1 VLDQL
6 AVDGRCVA
14 IDLPLHGRTPAT
26 AGQDFS
32 LPALA
37 RFVAECCDALGLDG
51 VDLVANDTG
60 AIAQIF
66 AAQHPQRLTS
76 LTLTNCETH
85 DNLPP
90 KVHSP

>member
-1 VLDQL
+1 M
-6 AVDGRCVA
+6 A

-26 AGQDFS
+26 VGQDFS

-37 RFVAECCDALGLDG
+37 RFVADCCDALGLDS

-60 AIAQIF
+60 GAVAQVF
-66 AAQHPQRLTS
+66 AAQHSQRLTS

>member
-37 RFVAECCDALGLDG
+37 RFVAECCDALGLT
-51 VDLVANDTG
+51 VSTWSPMTPA
-60 AIAQIF
+60 
-66 AAQHPQRLTS
+66 PSPRS
-76 LTLTNCETH
+76 S
-85 DNLPP
+85 PP
-90 KVHSP
+90 SIRNGSPA

>member
-6 AVDGRCVA
+6 AVDGHCVA

-26 AGQDFS
+26 VGQDFS